1 MPALDAHLGYCT
13 NVHPGTTL
21 AAIYENLARVS
32 VAVQQQRSG
41 DRPLGVGLWICEAAS
56 AAENLHWHELASW
69 LSRQHLLPYTLNGFP
84 QQDFHQPVVKHRVYE
99 PAWWSPQRLD
109 YTLRLIEILDLLLP
123 RGAIGSISTL
133 PLGWPAG
140 GTANDHPLRHPDEQL
155 RQAAWHLQ
163 RVAEVLE
170 RLEDTCGRRIVL
182 AIEPEPGCIL
192 GDCAQLRW
200 FYDRY
205 LSRGS
210 AADRNRRYLGV
221 CFDICHAAVMREDP
235 ARELQALKELGIPL
249 GKVQVSSAIAI
260 DWDVLEGDQRA
271 EALRQL
277 STFAEDRYLHQTSL
291 RPGPVHSVRLVE
303 DLPQALAGV
312 QDPHRLRGSWRVHF
326 HVPIFC
332 ERLGVLQTT
341 QSEILQTLRY
351 LQRADSDWFTGHW
364 EVETYAWGVL
374 PAGAVPMELPEAI
387 SRELSW
393 LEGTLAESS
402 GSEGSTGSDAAGR

>member
-1 MPALDAHLGYCT
+1 MPPIEACQGYCT

-21 AAIYENLARVS
+21 PAIYENLARVS
-32 VAVQQQRSG
+32 VPVQQQRNPLV
-41 DRPLGVGLWICEAAS
+41 PLGVGLWICEAAT
-56 AAENLHWHELASW
+56 AAGDAQWRELAGW
-69 LSRQHLLPYTLNGFP
+69 LSSHRLVPYTLNGFP
-84 QQDFHQPVVKHRVYE
+84 QQDFHQPVVKHRVYQ
-99 PAWWSPQRLD
+99 PTWWSPQRLS
-109 YTLRLIEILDLLLP
+109 YTCRLIEILDLLLP
-123 RGAIGSISTL
+123 TGAVGSISTL

-140 GTANDHPLRHPDEQL
+140 GPATGQPLRHPAEELQ
-155 RQAAWHLQ
+155 RAAAHLQ
-163 RVAEVLE
+163 QVAEVLE
-170 RLEDTCGRRIVL
+170 RLEQERGRRIVL

-205 LSRGS
+205 LSHRS
-210 AADRNRRYLGV
+210 VAERNRRYLGV

-260 DWDVLEGDQRA
+260 DWDLLDGPQRV
-271 EALRQL
+271 EAFEQL
-277 STFAEDRYLHQTSL
+277 GSFAEDRYLHQTSL
-291 RPGPVHSVRLVE
+291 RPGPVHSVRLLE

-312 QDPHRLRGSWRVHF
+312 SDPRQLRGSWRVHF

-341 QSEILQTLRY
+341 QSEIRQTLRY
-351 LQRADSDWFTGHW
+351 LQQPHADWFTGHW

-374 PAGAVPMELPEAI
+374 PPGAVPMELPEAI
-387 SRELSW
+387 GRELDW
-393 LEGTLAESS
+393 LDHALA
-402 GSEGSTGSDAAGR
+402 GSASQTPSVTAGP

>member
-1 MPALDAHLGYCT
+1 MPVLDACQGYCT

-21 AAIYENLARVS
+21 PAIYENLARVS
-32 VAVQQQRSG
+32 VPVQQQRTNG
-41 DRPLGVGLWICEAAS
+41 LPLGVGLWICEAAT
-56 AAENLHWHELASW
+56 AAGDRHWQELAVW
-69 LSRQHLLPYTLNGFP
+69 LSRHHLLPYTLNGFP
-84 QQDFHQPVVKHRVYE
+84 QQDFHQPVVKHRVYQ
-99 PAWWSPQRLD
+99 PPWWSPERLS

-123 RGAIGSISTL
+123 AGAVGSISTL

-140 GTANDHPLRHPDEQL
+140 GSANIQALRHPAEELQRAAEQL
-155 RQAAWHLQ
+155 QQVAA
-163 RVAEVLE
+163 VLE
-170 RLEDTCGRRIVL
+170 RLENERGRRIVL

-205 LSRGS
+205 LSSGVS
-210 AADRNRRYLGV
+210 GDRNRRYLGV

-260 DWDVLEGDQRA
+260 DWDLLDGQQRLEA
-271 EALRQL
+271 FEQL

-291 RPGPVHSVRLVE
+291 RAGPVHSVRLLE
-303 DLPQALAGV
+303 DLPEALASV
-312 QDPHRLRGSWRVHF
+312 PEPRQLRGSWRVHF

-341 QSEILQTLRY
+341 QSEIRQTLRY
-351 LQRADSDWFTGHW
+351 LRQPHADWFTGHW

-374 PAGAVPMELPEAI
+374 PPGAVPMELPEAI
-387 SRELSW
+387 GRELAW
-393 LEGTLAESS
+393 LDKALSS
-402 GSEGSTGSDAAGR
+402 GCDDTGSVAAGR